1 MGDGEKEGMGHNR
14 AVAGARLR
22 EIITRLSRIDAEM
35 AALGEDKS
43 AIRQQAK
50 GEGFDVKIINIVMN
64 RRRRD
69 PEALAE
75 TDALVEMYEKALNAL
90 GDDA

>member
-1 MGDGEKEGMGHNR
+1 MSDGNKNGFGHNST
-14 AVAGARLR
+14 VPGARLR
-22 EIITRLSRIDAEM
+22 EIIRRLARIDEEM

-69 PEALAE
+69 PDVLAE
-75 TDALVEMYEKALNAL
+75 TDALVEMYERALNAL
-90 GDDA
+90 GDDE